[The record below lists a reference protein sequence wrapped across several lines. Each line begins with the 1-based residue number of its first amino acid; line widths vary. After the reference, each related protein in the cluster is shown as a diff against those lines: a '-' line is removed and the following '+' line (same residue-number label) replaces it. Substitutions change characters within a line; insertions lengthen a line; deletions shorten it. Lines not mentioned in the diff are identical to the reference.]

1 MKKIIRCCSILLLG
15 IAVLSLAFAAYTI
28 FDNQRIVIVSQTVE
42 IDGLDPAFDGF
53 TILQVSDLHGARF
66 GAKQERLASLVN
78 SLDYDL
84 LALTGDFQSRKRDT
98 QPLYEL
104 LDAVQTDAPVVYI
117 GGNAGPF
124 DVDIFTGS
132 VSPEG
137 KKLQDAG
144 CTLLARPFSIQRGDA
159 RLWFSETYLGKTPAS
174 LIAYARARLA
184 SANPNDFMQG
194 YFTRQIEFQEELE
207 KTFSGITPQ
216 DTLIGITHYPLPQ
229 ATLDGDGNKTLPFD
243 LVIAGHYHGGQIR
256 LPFIGALYIPDSSS
270 KLHGLFPNQ
279 RIVSGLY
286 PGKSIQ
292 QYVSR
297 GLGSSDVIPFLK
309 FRLFNTPEI
318 NLITLRPKQTENE

>member
-1 MKKIIRCCSILLLG
+1 MKKFIQCCSFLLLG
-15 IAVLSLAFAAYTI
+15 VAALCLALAAYTI
-28 FDNQRIVIVSQTVE
+28 YDNQRIVTIRQTVE
-42 IDGLDPAFDGF
+42 IEGLDPAFDGF
-53 TILQVSDLHGARF
+53 TILQISDLHGARF
-66 GAKQERLASLVN
+66 GARQERLASLVN

-104 LDAVQTDAPVVYI
+104 LHAVQTDAPVVYI
-117 GGNAGPF
+117 GGNAGPN

-137 KKLQDAG
+137 EKLQAEG
-144 CTLLARPFSIQRGDA
+144 CVLLARPFFIQRGDA
-159 RLWFSETYLGKTPAS
+159 RLWISETYLGRTPAS
-174 LIAYARARLA
+174 LMAHAKARLA
-184 SANPNDFMQG
+184 AAEPDDFMQG
-194 YFTRQIEFQEELE
+194 YYTRQIAFQEELE
-207 KTFSGITPQ
+207 QTFSGITAR

-229 ATLDGDGNKTLPFD
+229 AALDGAGGKTLPFD

-270 KLHGLFPNQ
+270 KRFGLFPDQ
-279 RIVSGLY
+279 RMVSGLY
-286 PGKSIQ
+286 PGAHIQ

-297 GLGSSDVIPFLK
+297 GLGSSDVVPFLK

-318 NLITLRPKQTENE
+318 NLITLRNKPAEN